1 MFTEQKAQQ
10 TSGRIKKSRLTEI
23 VTKVQ
28 LLEDKILKATREKG
42 QMTDKIEMRVDFNR
56 SMEARSK

>member
-42 QMTDKIEMRVDFNR
+42 QMTDKIEMRVDFNG

>member
-1 MFTEQKAQQ
+1 MFTEQKTQQ
-10 TSGRIKKSRLTEI
+10 ISGRIKKSRLTEI

-42 QMTDKIEMRVDFNR
+42 QMTDKIEMRVDFNS